1 MCQFELF
8 APGLGV
14 STSQI
19 CVQQVKIVQKKL
31 VQLSTQGGAGGVLG
45 PGNYWA
51 CSGHDV
57 LALPIIYSF
66 LIVQF

>member
-31 VQLSTQGGAGGVLG
+31 VQLSTQGGARGVLG
-45 PGNYWA
+45 PGNYIGEFIEA
-51 CSGHDV
+51 FTMNCSHKTCLGC
-57 LALPIIYSF
+57 
-66 LIVQF
+66 